1 MLSTIIC
8 ASLLS
13 AEAQAIEPENLSL
26 GVPLE
31 ADVVG
36 LAFGVHPELL
46 WRPFDPAGRFHVR
59 AATGAMVGPEL
70 ALIPVSLG
78 FRQVFRPEKVL
89 RPGFGAG
96 LQFQSFLPYGHS
108 MVPRLDQYYE
118 FYFDVATSDSLRMTA
133 TLSPEFGWVGG
144 FGLGMAARL
153 GVQMDLPLRD

>member
-1 MLSTIIC
+1 MISTILC

-13 AEAQAIEPENLSL
+13 GEAQALEAENFSL

-46 WRPFDPAGRFHVR
+46 WRPFDPVGRFHLR
-59 AATGAMVGPEL
+59 AATGIMAGPEL
-70 ALIPVSLG
+70 ALVPVSLG
-78 FRQVFRPEKVL
+78 FRQMLRPEKVF

-96 LQFQSFLPYGHS
+96 VQFQAFLPYGHEL
-108 MVPRLDQYYE
+108 VPRLDQYYE
-118 FYFDVATSDSLRMTA
+118 FYFDVATSDSLRVTA
-133 TLSPEFGWVGG
+133 ALSPEFGWVGG

-153 GVQMDLPLRD
+153 GVQMDFPLRD

>member
-1 MLSTIIC
+1 MISTLFC
-8 ASLLS
+8 ASLL
-13 AEAQAIEPENLSL
+13 AADAQALEADHFSL
-26 GVPLE
+26 GLPAE

-70 ALIPVSLG
+70 ALVPVSLG
-78 FRQVFRPEKVL
+78 FRQMLRPEKTFRL
-89 RPGFGAG
+89 GFGAG
-96 LQFQSFLPYGHS
+96 LQFQAFLPYGHA

-118 FYFDVATSDSLRMTA
+118 FYFDVATSDSLRVTA
-133 TLSPEFGWVGG
+133 ALSPEFGWVGG

-153 GVQMDLPLRD
+153 GVQMDFPLRD